1 MSTVNRGMDGALDP
15 IALWNHAARRGNGT
29 GRVRRTEIELVVEV
43 LLCLDQGVGQTSA
56 LLRKANLTHGKLSTI
71 LSQLEERQLIS
82 SHWEDGRNVYRIET
96 RGRELLAEY
105 LSFRRLLE
113 RTYGFSV

>member
-15 IALWNHAARRGNGT
+15 VTLWNHAARNGNGAA
-29 GRVRRTEIELVVEV
+29 RVRRTEIELVVEV
-43 LLCLDQGVGQTSA
+43 LLCLDRGIGQTSA
-56 LLRKANLTHGKLSTI
+56 LLRTANLTHGKLSTI

-82 SHWEDGRNVYRIET
+82 SHWEDGHNVYRIET

>member
-1 MSTVNRGMDGALDP
+1 MSTANRVADGALDP
-15 IALWNHAARRGNGT
+15 ITLWNHASRRGNGN
-29 GRVRRTEIELVVEV
+29 GRVRRTEIELVIEV
-43 LLCLDQGVGQTSA
+43 LLCLDRGIGQTSA
-56 LLRKANLTHGKLSTI
+56 LLRTANLTHGKLSAI
-71 LSQLEERQLIS
+71 LSQLEGRQLIS

-96 RGRELLAEY
+96 RGRELLTEY